1 MQQVLDPALELVNDV
16 AQYSLDPAGF
26 ICFAY
31 PWSEGGL
38 EAPRD
43 WQLDAAEAIGRHLQD
58 PETRFQPC
66 EVAVSSGHG
75 IGKSAF
81 IAMMIQWAMSTCEDC
96 KVVLTAN
103 TETQLRTKTWPEVI
117 KWFTKGIT
125 AQWFKVGDTSI
136 TVLDKGHDKTWRAD
150 RVTWSENN
158 TEAFAGLHNAGKRI
172 LLVFD
177 EASSISDKVWETA
190 EGALTDED
198 TEIIW
203 LAFGNP
209 TLNTGRFKECFG
221 RLKHRWITRQID
233 ARKVPGTNKKQIQ
246 KWEDDYGADSDFFR
260 VRVRGE
266 FPRAA
271 SNQLIASDLV
281 EEARKYKATNY
292 ENLPKCMSAD
302 IARFGDD
309 QTVIGIRQ
317 GRKFRILNK
326 YRGLDNVQAA
336 TAIQGYI
343 QSEQPDMTV
352 IDGDGLGAGVID
364 TLKHWGEKK
373 IHEFHGGASP
383 KDPNEHFNK
392 RAEVWCATRDWLK
405 AGAEIPDDNELDADL
420 TGPTYDLAGGKR
432 QHGSIILESKDDMK
446 KRGLSSPDCG
456 DSLAMTF
463 AVTLVEKKKAAST
476 SAVRGELGWMG

>member
-1 MQQVLDPALELVNDV
+1 MQQVSDPALELVNDV

-26 ICFAY
+26 ICFSY
-31 PWSEGGL
+31 PWGDEL
-38 EAPRD
+38 QAPHE
-43 WQLDAAEAIGRHLQD
+43 WQLEIAEDIGKHLQD
-58 PETRFQPC
+58 TNTRFQPC
-66 EVAVSSGHG
+66 QVAISSGHG

-81 IAMMIQWAMSTCEDC
+81 IAMLIQWAMSTCEDC

-103 TETQLRTKTWPEVI
+103 TETQLRTKTWPEII

-125 AQWFKVGDTSI
+125 AEWFKVGDTSI

-158 TEAFAGLHNAGKRI
+158 TEAFAGLHNKGKRI

-177 EASSISDKVWETA
+177 EASSIADKVFETA

-203 LAFGNP
+203 FIAGNP

-221 RLKHRWITRQID
+221 RLKHRWITKQID

-271 SNQLIASDLV
+271 SNQLIPADIV
-281 EEARKYKATNY
+281 EEARKYKATAF
-292 ENLPKCMSAD
+292 ENLPKCIGAD

-317 GRKFRILNK
+317 GRKFRILGK

-336 TAIQGYI
+336 TKIQEFI
-343 QSEQPDMTV
+343 KSEQPEMTV
-352 IDGDGLGAGVID
+352 VDGDGLGAGVID
-364 TLKHWGEKK
+364 FLKFLGEKN
-373 IHEFHGGASP
+373 IHEFHGGSSP

-405 AGAEIPDDNELDADL
+405 AGAEIPDDGELDADL

-432 QHGSIILESKDDMK
+432 QHGAIILESKDDMK
-446 KRGLSSPDCG
+446 ARGLASPDSG
-456 DSLAMTF
+456 DCLAMTF
-463 AVTLVEKKKAAST
+463 AVTLAEKKKPKP
-476 SAVRGELGWMG
+476 SARPQGANSWMG